1 MMKKK
6 VSWNQKLEASKPH
19 RLKRLD
25 KNFAG
30 MKAGQMML
38 LPSPKLIDEYIKEL
52 SVGTKQNLI
61 VLRKELAKQ
70 HKADVTCPI
79 ATGFAI
85 KIVAEAAFEKL
96 NQGLSPSELTPVW
109 RVLDQNSPTLNK
121 VSFDKNIFLTLRA
134 SELTETQ

>member
-1 MMKKK
+1 MKKK

-38 LPSPKLIDEYIKEL
+38 LPSPKLIDEFLKEVA
-52 SVGTKQNLI
+52 VGTKLDA
-61 VLRKELAKQ
+61 VLLRKELAKHQ
-70 HKADVTCPI
+70 KADVTCPI

-96 NQGLSPSELTPVW
+96 NQGTDVSEVTPVW
-109 RVLDQNSPTLNK
+109 RVLDKNSSTLNK
-121 VSFDKNIFLTLRA
+121 VSFDKNIFLEMRA
-134 SELTETQ
+134 AERAQLSD

>member
-1 MMKKK
+1 MKKK

-85 KIVAEAAFEKL
+85 KVVAEAAFEKL
-96 NQGLSPSELTPVW
+96 NQGTDVSEVIPIW
-109 RVLDQNSPTLNK
+109 RVLDKNSSTLNK
-121 VSFDKNIFLTLRA
+121 VSFDKNIFLEMRA
-134 SELTETQ
+134 AERAQLSD